1 MTAFRVEKSIPSSTA
16 EAEYKSLS
24 NGGREAK
31 FQHMLL
37 EEITYIK
44 TPGILFE
51 DNEGC
56 EFLVKNKQVRS
67 RTKHN
72 DIAMHIIREFVPRT

>member
-1 MTAFRVEKSIPSSTA
+1 MSAFSSKGEKSISNSPV

-31 FQHMLL
+31 IQQMLS
-37 EEITYIK
+37 EEIAYIK
-44 TPGILFE
+44 PPGISFE

-56 EFLVKNKQVRS
+56 EFLVKNKQVSSMDHYINISDTLR
-67 RTKHN
+67 
-72 DIAMHIIREFVPRT
+72 